1 MKNVP
6 LYKFT
11 FASAQAHGELEQ
23 ARASHKANIA
33 CKEAIRQAIHDH
45 YRDNCLDEAGAR
57 EVLTAFG
64 AERTKYVL
72 ANTVQNGMLDARY
85 CQYNKDWAKTI
96 RICEATDLT
105 FRDIAAAWVVNSH
118 PGLIDIFITQVRII
132 AGD

>member
-33 CKEAIRQAIHDH
+33 CKEAIQRAIRDH
-45 YRDNCLDEAGAR
+45 YRNNCLDEAGAR
-57 EVLTAFG
+57 EVLEQFG
-64 AERTKYVL
+64 PERTKYVL
-72 ANTVQNGMLDARY
+72 ANTVQNGMWDARY
-85 CQYNKDWAKTI
+85 CQYNKDWAKNI
-96 RICEATDLT
+96 CICEA
-105 FRDIAAAWVVNSH
+105 AAWAWVVNSH